1 MTLHLKPPL
10 EAPVSLV
17 RGSAEGTEGNKDDD
31 GGIDLEI
38 AGEDMEEALQ

>member
-1 MTLHLKPPL
+1 M
-10 EAPVSLV
+10 A
-17 RGSAEGTEGNKDDD
+17 RGPGEGKKEDD